1 LNGRD
6 NVWPMM
12 MRYVGDVVVVVTLL
26 VVVELLAMIKYQA
39 SRLAKTKQSH
49 WSVMISTCSYVG
61 G

>member
-1 LNGRD
+1 MSS
-6 NVWPMM
+6 WWS
-12 MRYVGDVVVVVTLL
+12 LL